1 MIKLDFDQ
9 SELTKEK
16 SLWDVYVL
24 SRRILP
30 GKLQVITVL
39 LFVCFLGV
47 NAFFL
52 EKDIS
57 SIVYNARKWAEYGFN
72 FSITTLGF
80 LIAGFTI
87 FATISKPRMLLA
99 MMQYN
104 NKKTGLP
111 TLKYN
116 FFAFM
121 KVFIAYISISIF
133 YISVLLLGSKDGFL
147 ENILELIP
155 NGHCVG
161 TTLAKCAYALIGG
174 SFVYLLLLL
183 KSFVFNIYA
192 IVMNFLRWE
201 YNEIQENEN
210 PTEKN

>member
-1 MIKLDFDQ
+1 MTYSFKDSD
-9 SELTKEK
+9 LTSEK
-16 SLWDVYVL
+16 SLWDVYKL

-30 GKLQVITVL
+30 NKFQVSIVVTVTVL
-39 LFVCFLGV
+39 LALNSFILTDDNSVVLNDV
-47 NAFFL
+47 
-52 EKDIS
+52 
-57 SIVYNARKWAEYGFN
+57 RKWAEMGFN

-87 FATISKPRMLLA
+87 FATLSKPKMMLA
-99 MMQYN
+99 MMDHI
-104 NKKTGLP
+104 NKETGLP

-121 KVFIAYISISIF
+121 KVFIAYILFSFLFLTIVLFGQKGGVLGNVIDLLPHSSCIKLILIKTF
-133 YISVLLLGSKDGFL
+133 YAIV
-147 ENILELIP
+147 
-155 NGHCVG
+155 
-161 TTLAKCAYALIGG
+161 GG

-201 YNEIQENEN
+201 YHQE
-210 PTEKN
+210 

>member
-1 MIKLDFDQ
+1 MRYSFEDK
-9 SELTKEK
+9 ELTSEK
-16 SLWDVYVL
+16 SLWDVYKL

-30 GKLQVITVL
+30 NKFQVLVIL
-39 LFVCFLGV
+39 LTMAALGA

-52 EKDIS
+52 VENEIS
-57 SIVYNARKWAEYGFN
+57 LLRDVRKWSEFGFN

-87 FATISKPRMLLA
+87 FATLSKPRMMLA
-99 MMQYN
+99 MMDHT
-104 NKKTGLP
+104 NKETGLP

-116 FFAFM
+116 FFTFM
-121 KVFIAYISISIF
+121 KVFIAYIVISIA
-133 YISVLLLGSKDGFL
+133 YLLVMIIGQTDGFL
-147 ENILELIP
+147 SNFINLLPSSLCIKNVLI
-155 NGHCVG
+155 
-161 TTLAKCAYALIGG
+161 KIAYIIIGG

-201 YNEIQENEN
+201 YHEE
-210 PTEKN
+210 

>member
-1 MIKLDFDQ
+1 MAYSFKDSD
-9 SELTKEK
+9 LTSEK
-16 SLWDVYVL
+16 SLWDVYKL

-30 GKLQVITVL
+30 SKFQVFIVVTVT
-39 LFVCFLGV
+39 VFL
-47 NAFFL
+47 AFNSFIL
-52 EKDIS
+52 TDDNSLVLKD
-57 SIVYNARKWAEYGFN
+57 VRKWAEMGFN

-87 FATISKPRMLLA
+87 FATISKPKMMLA
-99 MMQYN
+99 MMDHKN
-104 NKKTGLP
+104 NETGLP

-121 KVFIAYISISIF
+121 KVFIAYILFSFLFLTIVLFGQKGGFVSNVIDLLPHSDCIKSISIKTF
-133 YISVLLLGSKDGFL
+133 YTIV
-147 ENILELIP
+147 
-155 NGHCVG
+155 
-161 TTLAKCAYALIGG
+161 GG

-201 YNEIQENEN
+201 YHQE
-210 PTEKN
+210 